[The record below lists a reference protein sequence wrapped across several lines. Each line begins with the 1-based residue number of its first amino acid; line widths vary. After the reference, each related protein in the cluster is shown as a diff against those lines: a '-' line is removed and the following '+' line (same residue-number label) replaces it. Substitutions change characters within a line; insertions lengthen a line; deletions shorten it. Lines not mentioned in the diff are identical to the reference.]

1 MALKNYDT
9 LNQSTSSSSLKG
21 DGFPL
26 ATSDD
31 IATAI
36 EIDDDGD
43 FSSYTTLSASLAAI
57 QEAIA
62 DLQKVVNGDST
73 EETPEIDTVKE
84 VLAYFKEVQNT
95 TTLKESE
102 ITGIDIDDVVYK
114 DEFDTDKEVTI
125 N

>member
-73 EETPEIDTVKE
+73 EETPEIDTVRE
-84 VLAYFKEVQNT
+84 VLDYFKEVQNT

-102 ITGIDIDDVVYK
+102 ITGIDIDDVVYE

>member
-21 DGFPL
+21 EGFPL

-36 EIDDDGD
+36 AVDDDGD

-73 EETPEIDTVKE
+73 EETPEIDTVRE

-102 ITGIDIDDVVYK
+102 ITGIDIDDFVYE

>member
-57 QEAIA
+57 QDAIA

-73 EETPEIDTVKE
+73 EETPEIDTVRE
-84 VLAYFKEVQNT
+84 VLDYFKEVQNT

-102 ITGIDIDDVVYK
+102 ITGIDIDDVVYE

>member
-57 QEAIA
+57 QDAIA

-102 ITGIDIDDVVYK
+102 ITGIDIDDVVYE

>member
-21 DGFPL
+21 EGFPL

-57 QEAIA
+57 QDAIA

-73 EETPEIDTVKE
+73 EETPEIDTVRE
-84 VLAYFKEVQNT
+84 VLDYFKEVQNT

-102 ITGIDIDDVVYK
+102 ITGIDIDNVVYE